1 MPGYCVIRSLHHPP
15 QPQQVLKK
23 PEFNKYEH
31 MEPPINV
38 LTMFEPRNQAA
49 LDQIGLDFL
58 ADGAIVVSNNGDVV
72 ASGVTV
78 LDLAKGSVN
87 GGKKTAAASSA
98 AQGDGTDEATYSITA
113 KLSEDDCQ
121 TTLAAAGGQKVTL
134 FNGALP
140 DGAKMGGKEGYAV
153 LLRDPTIPAVSGE
166 EFLRLAE
173 GGHVAGVV
181 AFTTAPKN
189 KGQVDAPRH
198 VSVRGVA
205 WWRVVNVWCAQMM
218 MLVCDGEGGLVGCGV
233 RASVCTTNGAAV
245 RTKSW
250 RIVKYLDTLSH
261 TGFDR
266 GPRPCGWLLR
276 RDGSRSSRCFW
287 RRRPVWTCRTR

>member
-1 MPGYCVIRSLHHPP
+1 MPGYGVTRSLHDPP
-15 QPQQVLKK
+15 QPQQVLIK
-23 PEFNKYEH
+23 PEFNKYGH
-31 MEPPINV
+31 MDPPINV
-38 LTMFEPRNQAA
+38 VTIFEFNHQAA

-58 ADGAIVVSNNGDVV
+58 ADGGIVISPNGDVV

-205 WWRVVNVWCAQMM
+205 WWRVVNVWCVQMM
-218 MLVCDGEGGLVGCGV
+218 MLVCDGERGGVGCGV
-233 RASVCTTNGAAV
+233 RASMCTANGAAT

-250 RIVKYLDTLSH
+250 RIVKCLDTLFH

-266 GPRPCGWLLR
+266 GPRPWCWLLR

-287 RRRPVWTCRTR
+287 RRVPLWTCRTR